1 MSGTSSTRRSGQA
14 DRLALAT
21 EIAWKAGK
29 QTLDLFQ
36 NSDLHVEKKSDR
48 SPVTLADRNAET
60 FLRGEIAAHFPDD
73 AIVGEEFG
81 ISDGQSGYRWIL
93 DPIDGTKSFISGV
106 PLYGTMVGVEHTG
119 RSVIGVVY
127 LPALDEGVY
136 ASKGEGAWHVQG
148 SGAPVASHVSNTE
161 RLSECTFVT
170 SEVSSFFERSAGTVF
185 EQLQDA
191 CYVTR
196 TWGDCYG
203 YLLVAT
209 GRVDLM
215 IDPILN
221 IWDAAAIQPILEE
234 AGGRFTD
241 WRGESRID
249 TGDAIG
255 SNGRVHDLVLD
266 ITRDIPPPG

>member
-1 MSGTSSTRRSGQA
+1 MSGPSSTSGNGQA

-29 QTLDLFQ
+29 QTLSLFQ
-36 NSDLHVEKKSDR
+36 NADLQVEKKSDR

-60 FLRGEIAAHFPDD
+60 LLRNEIAAHYPDD

-81 ISDGQSGYRWIL
+81 KTEGSSGYRWIL

-106 PLYGTMVGVEHTG
+106 PLYGTMVGVELDG
-119 RSVIGVVY
+119 ESVMGVVY
-127 LPALDEGVY
+127 LPGLDEGVY
-136 ASKGEGAWHVQG
+136 ASKGQGAWHIQG
-148 SGAPVASHVSNTE
+148 SSPPVAAKVSTTDQ
-161 RLSECTFVT
+161 LAECTFVT
-170 SEVSSFFERSAGTVF
+170 SEVSSFSERSAGAVF
-185 EQLQDA
+185 ERLQHA

-221 IWDAAAIQPILEE
+221 IWDAAAVQPILQE

-241 WRGESRID
+241 WRGAPRID
-249 TGDAIG
+249 SGDAIG
-255 SNGRVHDLVLD
+255 SNGHIHDQVVE
-266 ITRDIPPPG
+266 ITHDYPAPS